1 MIVASVASVL
11 AALNEMKL
19 LALTL
24 VIFLISSCDLENPGG
39 VLTYNELPESVIEF
53 FDKTNILENEQI
65 IAYYDVTIVLDNSES
80 AILTNK
86 NLIYYK
92 YGRVEKFALNS
103 ILSIET
109 DDCFGLCI
117 IVSTVDDRVMK
128 IEIAPLNGG
137 DLFLE
142 LLRKQANKA

>member
-1 MIVASVASVL
+1 
-11 AALNEMKL
+11 MKL
-19 LALTL
+19 KLL
-24 VIFLISSCDLENPGG
+24 VLPLLIFIVSSCDLENPGG
-39 VLTYNELPESVIEF
+39 VLTNNELPASVIEF
-53 FDKTNILENEQI
+53 FENTNILENEQV

-92 YGRVEKFALNS
+92 NGRIERFPLNS
-103 ILSIET
+103 IASIDAE
-109 DDCFGLCI
+109 DCFGLCI
-117 IVSTVDDRVMK
+117 IVSTRDNRVMK

-142 LLRKQANKA
+142 LLRKQVNKA

>member
-1 MIVASVASVL
+1 
-11 AALNEMKL
+11 MKL
-19 LALTL
+19 KLLVLPL

-39 VLTYNELPESVIEF
+39 VLTYNELPASVIEF
-53 FDKTNILENEQI
+53 FDNTDILENEEI

-92 YGRVEKFALNS
+92 YGRVTRFPLSS
-103 ILSIET
+103 IVSVEAEE
-109 DDCFGLCI
+109 CFGLCI
-117 IVSTVDDRVMK
+117 VATTRDDRVME

-142 LLRKQANKA
+142 LLTKQVDKA

>member
-1 MIVASVASVL
+1 
-11 AALNEMKL
+11 MKL
-19 LALTL
+19 KLLTLPL

-39 VLTYNELPESVIEF
+39 VLTYNQLPASVIEF
-53 FDKTNILENEQI
+53 FDKTDILENEQI
-65 IAYYDVTIVLDNSES
+65 IAYYDVTIALDNSES

-92 YGRVEKFALNS
+92 YGRVVRFPLSDIE
-103 ILSIET
+103 SIEAE
-109 DDCFGLCI
+109 DCFGLCI
-117 IVSTVDDRVMK
+117 VATTSDDRVME

-142 LLRKQANKA
+142 LLRKQVDKA

>member
-1 MIVASVASVL
+1 
-11 AALNEMKL
+11 MKL
-19 LALTL
+19 KLL
-24 VIFLISSCDLENPGG
+24 VLPLLIFIVSSCDLENPGG
-39 VLTYNELPESVIEF
+39 VLTNNELPASVIEF
-53 FDKTNILENEQI
+53 FENTNILENEQI

-92 YGRVEKFALNS
+92 NGRIERFPLNS
-103 ILSIET
+103 IASIDAE
-109 DDCFGLCI
+109 DCFGLCI
-117 IVSTVDDRVMK
+117 IVSTRDNRVMK

-142 LLRKQANKA
+142 LLRKQVNKA

>member
-1 MIVASVASVL
+1 
-11 AALNEMKL
+11 MKL
-19 LALTL
+19 KLL
-24 VIFLISSCDLENPGG
+24 VLPLLIFIVSSCDLENPGG
-39 VLTYNELPESVIEF
+39 VLTNNELPTSVIEF
-53 FDKTNILENEQI
+53 FENTDILESEQI

-92 YGRVEKFALNS
+92 NGRIERFPLNS
-103 ILSIET
+103 IASIDAE
-109 DDCFGLCI
+109 DCFGLCI
-117 IVSTVDDRVMK
+117 IVSTRDNRVMK

-142 LLRKQANKA
+142 LLRKQVNKA

>member
-1 MIVASVASVL
+1 MFLLRQIKL
-11 AALNEMKL
+11 KL
-19 LALTL
+19 LGLPLAL
-24 VIFLISSCDLENPGG
+24 FLISSCDLENPGG
-39 VLTYNELPESVIEF
+39 VLTNNQLPASVIEF
-53 FDKTNILENEQI
+53 FDSTDILENEQI

-92 YGRVEKFALNS
+92 YGRVVRFPLSS
-103 ILSIET
+103 IVSVEAEE
-109 DDCFGLCI
+109 CFGLCI
-117 IVSTVDDRVMK
+117 VATTKDDRVME

-142 LLRKQANKA
+142 LLKKQVDKA

>member
-1 MIVASVASVL
+1 MKL
-11 AALNEMKL
+11 KL
-19 LALTL
+19 LALPL

-39 VLTYNELPESVIEF
+39 VLTYNQLPASVIEF
-53 FDKTNILENEQI
+53 FDKTDILENEEI

-92 YGRVEKFALNS
+92 YGRVVRFPLSS
-103 ILSIET
+103 IVSVEAE
-109 DDCFGLCI
+109 DCFGLCI
-117 IVSTVDDRVMK
+117 VATTRDDRVME

-142 LLRKQANKA
+142 LLRKQVNKA

>member
-1 MIVASVASVL
+1 
-11 AALNEMKL
+11 MKL
-19 LALTL
+19 KLLTLPL

-39 VLTYNELPESVIEF
+39 VLTYNQLPASVIEF
-53 FDKTNILENEQI
+53 FDKTDILENEQI

-92 YGRVEKFALNS
+92 YGRVVRFPLSS
-103 ILSIET
+103 IVSVEAEE
-109 DDCFGLCI
+109 CFGLCI
-117 IVSTVDDRVMK
+117 VATTKDDRVME

-142 LLRKQANKA
+142 LLRKQVDKA

>member
-1 MIVASVASVL
+1 MFL
-11 AALNEMKL
+11 LRQLKLKL
-19 LALTL
+19 LGLPLAL
-24 VIFLISSCDLENPGG
+24 FLISSCDLENPGG
-39 VLTYNELPESVIEF
+39 VLTNNQLPASVIEF
-53 FDKTNILENEQI
+53 FDNTDILENEQI

-92 YGRVEKFALNS
+92 YGRVVRFPLSS
-103 ILSIET
+103 IVSVEAEE
-109 DDCFGLCI
+109 CFGLCI
-117 IVSTVDDRVMK
+117 VATTKDDRVME

-142 LLRKQANKA
+142 LLKKQVDKA

>member
-1 MIVASVASVL
+1 MFLLRQIKL
-11 AALNEMKL
+11 KL
-19 LALTL
+19 LGLPLAL
-24 VIFLISSCDLENPGG
+24 FLISSCDLENPGG
-39 VLTYNELPESVIEF
+39 VLTNNQLPASVIEF
-53 FDKTNILENEQI
+53 FDSTDILENEQI

-92 YGRVEKFALNS
+92 YGRIVRFPLSSIVSVEA
-103 ILSIET
+103 EE
-109 DDCFGLCI
+109 CFGLCI
-117 IVSTVDDRVMK
+117 VATTKDDRVME

-142 LLRKQANKA
+142 LLKKQVDKA

>member
-1 MIVASVASVL
+1 MFLLRQIKL
-11 AALNEMKL
+11 KL
-19 LALTL
+19 LGLPLAL
-24 VIFLISSCDLENPGG
+24 FLISSCDLENPGG
-39 VLTYNELPESVIEF
+39 VLTNNQLPASVIEF
-53 FDKTNILENEQI
+53 FDNTDILENEQI

-92 YGRVEKFALNS
+92 YGRVVRFPLSS
-103 ILSIET
+103 IVSVEAEE
-109 DDCFGLCI
+109 CFGLCI
-117 IVSTVDDRVMK
+117 VATTKDDRVME

-142 LLRKQANKA
+142 LLRKQVDKA

>member
-1 MIVASVASVL
+1 
-11 AALNEMKL
+11 MKL
-19 LALTL
+19 KLLTLPL
-24 VIFLISSCDLENPGG
+24 VIFLISSCDLENPGC
-39 VLTYNELPESVIEF
+39 VQTNNQLPASVIEF
-53 FDKTNILENEQI
+53 FDKTDILENEQI
-65 IAYYDVTIVLDNSES
+65 IAYYDVTIALDNSES

-92 YGRVEKFALNS
+92 YGRVVRFPLNS
-103 ILSIET
+103 IVNIEA

-117 IVSTVDDRVMK
+117 VASTRDNRVMK

-142 LLRKQANKA
+142 LLRKQVAKA

>member
-1 MIVASVASVL
+1 
-11 AALNEMKL
+11 MKL
-19 LALTL
+19 KLLTLPL

-39 VLTYNELPESVIEF
+39 VLTYNQLPASVIEF
-53 FDKTNILENEQI
+53 FDKTDILENEQI
-65 IAYYDVTIVLDNSES
+65 IAYYDVTIALDNSEA

-92 YGRVEKFALNS
+92 YGRVVRFPLS
-103 ILSIET
+103 SIESIEAE
-109 DDCFGLCI
+109 DCFGLCI
-117 IVSTVDDRVMK
+117 VATTRDDRVME

-142 LLRKQANKA
+142 LLRKQVDKA

>member
-1 MIVASVASVL
+1 MFLLRQIKL
-11 AALNEMKL
+11 KL
-19 LALTL
+19 LSLPLAL
-24 VIFLISSCDLENPGG
+24 FLISSCDLENPGG
-39 VLTYNELPESVIEF
+39 VLTNNQLPASVIEF
-53 FDKTNILENEQI
+53 FDNTDILENEEI

-92 YGRVEKFALNS
+92 YGRVTRFPLSS
-103 ILSIET
+103 IVSVEAEE
-109 DDCFGLCI
+109 CFGLCI
-117 IVSTVDDRVMK
+117 VATTRDDRVME

-142 LLRKQANKA
+142 LLRKQVAKA